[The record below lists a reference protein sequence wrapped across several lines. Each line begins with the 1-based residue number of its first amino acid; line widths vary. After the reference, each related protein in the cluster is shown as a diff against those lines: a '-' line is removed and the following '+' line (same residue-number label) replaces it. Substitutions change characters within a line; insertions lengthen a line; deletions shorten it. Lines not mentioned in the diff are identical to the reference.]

1 MIVITVS
8 LQEFEGQESGRKI
21 ALKPPK
27 ELANRRERELFIKWK
42 YMSYWHCEWVN
53 EMVLDVHFTQVE
65 IFYAFFSIAPCIN

>member
-1 MIVITVS
+1 MSVYFMW
-8 LQEFEGQESGRKI
+8 LQELEGQEGGRKI

-53 EMVLDVHFTQVE
+53 EMVLDVHFTQVQLLT
-65 IFYAFFSIAPCIN
+65 SR